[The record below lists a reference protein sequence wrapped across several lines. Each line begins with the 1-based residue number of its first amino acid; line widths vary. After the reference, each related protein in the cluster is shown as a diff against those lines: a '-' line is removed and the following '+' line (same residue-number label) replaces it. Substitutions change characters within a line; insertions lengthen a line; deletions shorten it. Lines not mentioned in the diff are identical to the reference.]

1 MAPLSFAI
9 LISVPTEIHNLD
21 IRNNLNIFHSNVN
34 GLESKFDDLHH
45 FLSGTSLEF
54 DFVAI
59 SETSQQCDS
68 YFINNV
74 SLNGYTSFFTPTST
88 RKGGIALYVKS
99 LYKPFEQ
106 VDLKHQSESC
116 ESVFVEIS
124 NKRSKNVI
132 CGSIYRHPCN
142 DTSDF
147 LSYMEYILK
156 ILASE
161 DKDVFLCGDFN
172 INLLKSNESANNS
185 RFYDLMTSYSF
196 LPLIYTRLVL
206 LNINNHH

>member
-1 MAPLSFAI
+1 M
-9 LISVPTEIHNLD
+9 
-21 IRNNLNIFHSNVN
+21 
-34 GLESKFDDLHH
+34 
-45 FLSGTSLEF
+45 EF

-99 LYKPFEQ
+99 LYKPFER

-161 DKDVFLCGDFN
+161 DKDVFLCGDFY

-185 RFYDLMTSYSF
+185 RFM
-196 LPLIYTRLVL
+196 I
-206 LNINNHH
+206 